1 MKTLVVS
8 LLVVATVL
16 FGGWVAEA
24 QHSRIGENLMH
35 ERIVL
40 PSSVPDKG
48 RLVVTDYEALM
59 EDDIGIGIMVFYDDL
74 ETARE
79 VDYVEFYAA
88 TGDLLLVTWI
98 DRLGIRQIAMDRG
111 LLDEER
117 PAPERVFVLITTGG
131 VLL

>member
-59 EDDIGIGIMVFYDDL
+59 EDDRASR
-74 ETARE
+74 TARR
-79 VDYVEFYAA
+79 A
-88 TGDLLLVTWI
+88 
-98 DRLGIRQIAMDRG
+98 DRSRD
-111 LLDEER
+111 
-117 PAPERVFVLITTGG
+117 PPT
-131 VLL
+131 